1 LSIQKIINSGV
12 KVSDSLMS
20 RQDKIWSRYSHDKVD
35 IGETLAK
42 ILRTLGKA
50 MPLPRPLRALSIGSS
65 NEPQFRILQTA
76 FQGGLYLLD
85 IEKEALAAVRERIR
99 RQDTKNVFTVVGD
112 YNKLFSQLG
121 NTEEFLKKKL
131 HQKKLELVTLQHSMY
146 YCEENKW
153 GGLIQD
159 LYEKLLA
166 PAGAVYCVLMASKS
180 DDTSTTTWLYNHF
193 AKKFCGHTNN
203 QDLIRFAGRL
213 RKNSFFKKAQ
223 VLSKTSRVKFFVND
237 FQEFM
242 AVIWMILLYPH
253 VHRYTLDQRREITEY
268 VYVNFFEKKKP
279 LFQDQDH
286 LAIYR
291 GISFKGLI

>member
-1 LSIQKIINSGV
+1 MMINSGV
-12 KVSDSLMS
+12 RVSDSLMS

-42 ILRTLGKA
+42 VLRTLGKA
-50 MPLPRPLRALSIGSS
+50 RPLSHSMRALSIGSS

-85 IEKEALAAVRERIR
+85 IEKEALAAVQERIR

-112 YNKLFSQLG
+112 YNRIFSHPG
-121 NTEEFLKKKL
+121 KTGEFFKKKL
-131 HQKKLELVTLQHSMY
+131 HQKRLELITLQHSMY

-153 GGLIQD
+153 GDLIQN
-159 LYEKLLA
+159 LHENLLA
-166 PAGAVYCVLMASKS
+166 PAGAMYCVLMASKS
-180 DDTSTTTWLYNHF
+180 DDPSTTTWLYNHF
-193 AKKFCGHTNN
+193 AKKFCGHTNK
-203 QDLIRFAGRL
+203 QDLISFAGGL
-213 RKNSFFKKAQ
+213 KQNPFLKKTQ
-223 VLSKTSRVKFFVND
+223 ILFKTSRVKFFVND

-242 AVIWMILLYPH
+242 AVVWMILLYPH

-268 VYVNFFEKKKP
+268 VYTRFFEKKKP
-279 LFQDQDH
+279 LFQHQDH